1 MAFKGFQIFIVT
13 LDIALRQK
21 SMRHLFFIGIF
32 YLCLGILA
40 IIGLMR
46 TNLRTRANLLSP
58 WILLN
63 ISDIS
68 ILIICIY
75 IQKDIVGLVS
85 WLCLLGINII
95 YGIIKPLQLLMQQW
109 IKNIPKVSIFEMNFY
124 SNVRGGGKL
133 RSNFPTEREWVYNF
147 ANASMMTE
155 NGTFSPKKVHPF
167 GNFFFSVINKKN
179 YFTTLIRL
187 PMAGLKIEFSNNF
200 FDRVS

>member
-1 MAFKGFQIFIVT
+1 MIIAQVYRRGSAWLEHPSRFWNHQFASMIHWMAFKGFQIFIVT

-95 YGIIKPLQLLMQQW
+95 YGIIKPLQLLMQQ
-109 IKNIPKVSIFEMNFY
+109 
-124 SNVRGGGKL
+124 
-133 RSNFPTEREWVYNF
+133 
-147 ANASMMTE
+147 
-155 NGTFSPKKVHPF
+155 
-167 GNFFFSVINKKN
+167 
-179 YFTTLIRL
+179 
-187 PMAGLKIEFSNNF
+187 
-200 FDRVS
+200 